1 VARRASRPDVGLA
14 APSPTQPSTTHPGGS
29 AASEATAPTADA
41 VPDVERN
48 AGPLQD
54 WSGHVIV
61 CGLAGVGLRTVEQL
75 HLAGVSV
82 VVLDHRPD
90 PRLAST
96 VEGWGVP
103 HLVSDAHDS
112 AHLIAAGL
120 AGARAVVCTEG
131 SDLRNVET
139 ALLVRDL
146 RDDVP
151 VVVHVDNPAVGR
163 AVEEATGTGSV
174 LDVAAL
180 FAPAAVEACL
190 GQSTHD
196 VLIAGRQFVAAEIL
210 AGEAGTLRTLYGDL
224 VPVAI
229 DADDDP
235 LVVCPGRDHSV
246 HAGDRVT
253 LLGTP
258 SELAAIAGPRER
270 TTGDPRPNPLRRFAK
285 SVSLMLKQ
293 QADRALLTAL
303 ALTGLLLLTSTVVL
317 WIGYR
322 TTTGGHL
329 SVESA
334 LYFTVET
341 VATVGFGDFSFSAQP
356 AWLEAFGIGLI
367 VAGTTLVTTVF
378 ALLTNLLVSRRIE
391 ASLGHGQIRGMEQH
405 VVLVGLGAVGLR
417 VLEGLRAAG
426 CPVIAVEYDERNRY
440 IAHAR
445 ALGVPVIIGDATLG
459 QTLAS
464 VNIGEARAVAIMTSD
479 DLVNLETGLAVRDR
493 LGERWTDVP
502 VVLRVFDRALGNR
515 LEKTFDFHHVWS
527 TAALAAPWFVG
538 AALGLEVLAT
548 FYVRN
553 QPFLV
558 ARLTVSPDGGLVGL
572 AMRELSARIRVVGI
586 VGAGTEHLE
595 HPPRRDTRL
604 AAGDTAYLVGP
615 YEELLSV
622 LRRER

>member
-1 VARRASRPDVGLA
+1 MPADRAAGAEGAAAVMTARSA
-14 APSPTQPSTTHPGGS
+14 ATTQPSSPYPGGS
-29 AASEATAPTADA
+29 AATATPADGTDA
-41 VPDVERN
+41 ATPELR
-48 AGPLQD
+48 A

-75 HLAGVSV
+75 HLAGVQV
-82 VVLDHRPD
+82 IVLDHRPD
-90 PRLAST
+90 PRLATT
-96 VEGWGVP
+96 VRAWGVP
-103 HLVSDAHDS
+103 HLTGDAHEGAALLS
-112 AHLIAAGL
+112 AGL

-151 VVVHVDNPAVGR
+151 VVAHVDNPAVGR
-163 AVEEATGTGSV
+163 AVEEATGIGSV

-190 GQSTHD
+190 GRTTHD
-196 VLIAGRQFVAAEIL
+196 VLIGGQRFMAAEAL
-210 AGEAGTLRTLYGDL
+210 ATEAGTLRSLYGDL

-229 DADDDP
+229 DADDEP
-235 LVVCPGRDHSV
+235 LVVCPGRDHPV
-246 HAGDRVT
+246 GAGDRVT

-258 SELAAIAGPRER
+258 SELAGIGGLHEGEPRGTQSR
-270 TTGDPRPNPLRRFAK
+270 GVRRLGRSF
-285 SVSLMLKQ
+285 SSMLSE
-293 QADRALLTAL
+293 QADRALLTVLGLTAL
-303 ALTGLLLLTSTVVL
+303 LIAVSTVVL
-317 WIGYR
+317 WLAYR
-322 TTTGGHL
+322 TDGGGHL
-329 SVESA
+329 GLEQS

-341 VATVGFGDFSFSAQP
+341 VATVGFGDFSFAAQT
-356 AWLEAFGIGLI
+356 AWLQAFGIALI

-378 ALLTNLLVSRRIE
+378 ALITNLLVSRRIE
-391 ASLGHGQIRGMEQH
+391 QSLGHGKIRGMQDH

-426 CPVIAVEYDERNRY
+426 CAVIAVEYDGRNRY

-445 ALGVPVIIGDATLG
+445 ALGVPVVIGDATLG
-459 QTLAS
+459 QTLSS
-464 VNIGEARAVAIMTSD
+464 VNIARARAVAILTSD
-479 DLVNLETGLAVRDR
+479 DLVNLETGLAVRDH
-493 LGERWTDVP
+493 LGGRWVDVP
-502 VVLRVFDRALGNR
+502 VVLRVFDRALGRR

-558 ARLTVSPDGGLVGL
+558 ARLTVSDDGGLVGL

-586 VGAGTEHLE
+586 VGGATARLE
-595 HPPRRDTRL
+595 HPPRRDTRF

>member
-1 VARRASRPDVGLA
+1 
-14 APSPTQPSTTHPGGS
+14 
-29 AASEATAPTADA
+29 
-41 VPDVERN
+41 
-48 AGPLQD
+48 
-54 WSGHVIV
+54 
-61 CGLAGVGLRTVEQL
+61 VGLRTVEQL
-75 HLAGVSV
+75 QLAGVPV
-82 VVLDHRPD
+82 IVLDHRPD
-90 PRLAST
+90 PRLAASI
-96 VEGWGVP
+96 EALGVP
-103 HLVSDAHDS
+103 HVVSDALG
-112 AHLIAAGL
+112 AAELMAAGL
-120 AGARAVVCTEG
+120 AGARAVVCTED

-146 RDDVP
+146 RDDVR
-151 VVVHVDNPAVGR
+151 VVAHVDNPAVGR
-163 AVEEATGTGSV
+163 AVEEATGDGSV

-190 GQSTHD
+190 GRSTHD
-196 VLIAGRQFVAAEIL
+196 VLIAGRRFVAAE
-210 AGEAGTLRTLYGDL
+210 AVADGAGTLRSLYGAL

-229 DADDDP
+229 DTSEAP
-235 LVVCPGRDHSV
+235 LVVCPGRDHPV
-246 HAGDRVT
+246 RPGDRVT

-258 SELAAIAGPRER
+258 SELAAITDLHDRSP
-270 TTGDPRPNPLRRFAK
+270 TVKRPNAVTRLAR

-293 QADRALLTAL
+293 QGDRALLTAL
-303 ALTGLLLLTSTVVL
+303 GLTVLLLVVSTIVL
-317 WIGYR
+317 SLGYR
-322 TTTGGHL
+322 TTDGGHL
-329 SVESA
+329 SVGTSV
-334 LYFTVET
+334 YFSVET
-341 VATVGFGDFSFSAQP
+341 VATVGFGDFSFASQAP
-356 AWLEAFGIGLI
+356 WLKTFGVVLI
-367 VAGTTLVTTVF
+367 IAGTTLVSLVF

-391 ASLGHGQIRGMEQH
+391 QSLGHGQIRGMEDH

-426 CPVIAVEYDERNRY
+426 CPVVAVEYDQRNRY

-445 ALGVPVIIGDATLG
+445 TLGVPVVVGDATLG
-459 QTLAS
+459 QTLSA
-464 VNIGEARAVAIMTSD
+464 VNIDHARAVAIMTSD

-493 LGERWTDVP
+493 LGGRWVEVP
-502 VVLRVFDRALGNR
+502 VVLRVFDRALGHR

-558 ARLTVSPDGGLVGL
+558 ARLTVNPEGRLVGL
-572 AMRELSARIRVVGI
+572 AMRELGARIRVVGI
-586 VGAGTEHLE
+586 VGADTGELE

-622 LRRER
+622 LRPER